1 MLDSF
6 RDTQYKERI
15 VKVEELFAQ
24 LRLLEQGKIYIH
36 QIYDRFGPLEEAESA
51 FDDLHDHY
59 KSNQEEME
67 NLQEQVNELKDKA
80 DNLND
85 IIKDLRSERDDLE
98 EELKEI
104 GALKDNVHVFKTKIN
119 AAITSDNT
127 SDGEVVDKLMELL
140 NEYL

>member
-15 VKVEELFAQ
+15 VKVEELFEQ
-24 LRLLEQGKIYIH
+24 LRLLEQGKVQEH
-36 QIYDRFGPLEEAESA
+36 QIFDRFGPLEEAETA
-51 FDDLHDHY
+51 FNDLHDQY
-59 KSNQEEME
+59 KSNQEEIE
-67 NLQEQVNELKDKA
+67 DLQEQVNSV
-80 DNLND
+80 N
-85 IIKDLRSERDDLE
+85 DLRIERNDLE
-98 EELKEI
+98 KELDKLKNDVKE
-104 GALKDNVHVFKTKIN
+104 FKKQIN